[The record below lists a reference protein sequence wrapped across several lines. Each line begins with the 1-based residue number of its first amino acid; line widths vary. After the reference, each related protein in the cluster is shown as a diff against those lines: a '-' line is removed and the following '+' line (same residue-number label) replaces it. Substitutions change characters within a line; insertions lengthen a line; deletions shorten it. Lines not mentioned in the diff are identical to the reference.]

1 MKLIELAAS
10 ILPQGIYL
18 QTASAVPSTG
28 NTESSTYIII
38 IAVAGVLLVGAAVAG
53 IFTKKKK

>member
-1 MKLIELAAS
+1 MNFITLAAS
-10 ILPQGIYL
+10 SPLRGEYL
-18 QTASAVPSTG
+18 QMAAAVPQTG

-38 IAVAGVLLVGAAVAG
+38 IAAAGVLLVGAAVAG

>member
-1 MKLIELAAS
+1 MQLIELAANMP
-10 ILPQGIYL
+10 LRGEYL
-18 QTASAVPSTG
+18 QMASAVPSTG

>member
-1 MKLIELAAS
+1 MKLIELVANMP
-10 ILPQGIYL
+10 LRGEYL
-18 QTASAVPSTG
+18 QMASAVPPTG

>member
-1 MKLIELAAS
+1 MNFIELAANMS
-10 ILPQGIYL
+10 LWGECL
-18 QTASAVPSTG
+18 QTASAVPPTG

-38 IAVAGVLLVGAAVAG
+38 IAVAGELLVGAAVEG

>member
-1 MKLIELAAS
+1 MNFITLAANMP
-10 ILPQGIYL
+10 LRGEYL
-18 QTASAVPSTG
+18 QMATAVPQTG

-38 IAVAGVLLVGAAVAG
+38 IAVAGVLLAGAAVAG

>member
-1 MKLIELAAS
+1 MKLIELAAN

-18 QTASAVPSTG
+18 QTASAVPPTG

>member
-1 MKLIELAAS
+1 MNFITLAANMP
-10 ILPQGIYL
+10 LCGEYL
-18 QTASAVPSTG
+18 LMASAVPRTG